1 MLRVA
6 ANLPEDKSMIDD
18 SALDMDVHDINPVAL
33 ERALR
38 SASLDLQ
45 QIIATVAGRYLDN
58 GRRRYSSDAR
68 LPTWRTLLT
77 IDEQVFENRGFR
89 ARHTETVR
97 STFVRFGDSR
107 LSGMDLDEPVDWRR
121 DDDNLPAV
129 YLLVRALVQADATD
143 VATQD

>member
-1 MLRVA
+1 
-6 ANLPEDKSMIDD
+6 MIND
-18 SALDMDVHDINPVAL
+18 SALDSDVHDINPVAL

-45 QIIATVAGRYLDN
+45 QIIASVAGRYLDN
-58 GRRRYSSDAR
+58 GRHRYSSGVR

-77 IDEQVFENRGFR
+77 IDDQVFENRGFR
-89 ARHTETVR
+89 ARHDETVR
-97 STFVRFGDSR
+97 STFVRFSDSR
-107 LSGMDLDEPVDWRR
+107 LCAMDLDEPVDWRR

-143 VATQD
+143 IATQD

>member
-1 MLRVA
+1 MM
-6 ANLPEDKSMIDD
+6 ND

-45 QIIATVAGRYLDN
+45 QIIATIAGRYLDS
-58 GRRRYSSDAR
+58 GRHRYSSSSR
-68 LPTWRTLLT
+68 LPIWRTLLT
-77 IDEQVFENRGFR
+77 IDEQIFENRGFR
-89 ARHTETVR
+89 ARHDETVR
-97 STFVRFGDSR
+97 TTFVRFSDSR

-129 YLLVRALVQADATD
+129 YLLVRALVQADITD
-143 VATQD
+143 MAAQD

>member
-1 MLRVA
+1 
-6 ANLPEDKSMIDD
+6 MIND
-18 SALDMDVHDINPVAL
+18 SALDMDAPDINPVVL

-45 QIIATVAGRYLDN
+45 QIIATVAGRYLDS
-58 GRRRYSSDAR
+58 GRRRYSSGAR
-68 LPTWRTLLT
+68 LPTWRTLQT

-89 ARHTETVR
+89 ARHNEAVR
-97 STFVRFGDSR
+97 STFIRFEDSR

-129 YLLVRALVQADATD
+129 YLLVHALLQADAID

>member
-1 MLRVA
+1 MT
-6 ANLPEDKSMIDD
+6 ND
-18 SALDMDVHDINPVAL
+18 SALDSDVHDVNPVAL

-58 GRRRYSSDAR
+58 GRRRYSSGAR

-89 ARHTETVR
+89 ARHNETVR
-97 STFVRFGDSR
+97 STFVRFEDSR